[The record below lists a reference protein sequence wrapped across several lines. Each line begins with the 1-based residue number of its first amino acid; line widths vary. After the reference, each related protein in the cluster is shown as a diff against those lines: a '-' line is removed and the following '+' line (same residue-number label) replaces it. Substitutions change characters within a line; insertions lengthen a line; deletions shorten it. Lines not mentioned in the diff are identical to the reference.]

1 MKSRIIFAT
10 LALLMATSA
19 FADPLIGDVNN
30 SVNQASQNSAI
41 NTIGNLTNRQDVNSN
56 SYTYNPTNTNLNT
69 NANNSSANGNLN
81 QQSNFGNSS
90 NANTNFGNSSV
101 GNVTGGNASTGA
113 ITNTNTANGGAG
125 GQGGQGGAGGSVL
138 GSGNSS
144 SVSTGGSVVGS
155 GNSAVQTNVLAGNNN
170 GNLSN
175 VGNASQGQ
183 GQEQTQNTVAGNNNG
198 NGNGN
203 ANGNNN
209 GNVSIN
215 VAAPKT
221 YRPPVSSAIAPT
233 VFPTAPCMGS
243 SSGAATGTLISISGG
258 TSWESK
264 ECMILEAARN
274 FEQSGARVDAMYVR
288 CQSKYAAAAPSCKA
302 LARGDD
308 LKLENGELVWT
319 APEAQTT
326 AAKATVKQIEVEIG
340 TNTNTQ
346 QYSFLGINQ

>member
-10 LALLMATSA
+10 MALLMATSA

-56 SYTYNPTNTNLNT
+56 SYTYNPTNTNANTNLNT

-81 QQSNFGNSS
+81 QQS
-90 NANTNFGNSSV
+90 NFGNSSV

-113 ITNTNTANGGAG
+113 ITNTNTANGGAGGQG